1 MEEKE
6 IGRRK
11 RTESAK
17 KWREWALIMRFDS
30 ASTVHRFRDA
40 NGVAMADWERWFSV
54 FVWKICEGFDR
65 IIWTGFLFSLKASEM
80 NWRRVSKIDFSWVG
94 LRLPGQPRRVVFRS
108 IFVSKAKQS
117 ALSIGFWVITG

>member
-30 ASTVHRFRDA
+30 ASTVQRFRDA
-40 NGVAMADWERWFSV
+40 NGLAMPDWER
-54 FVWKICEGFDR
+54 R
-65 IIWTGFLFSLKASEM
+65 NA
-80 NWRRVSKIDFSWVG
+80 
-94 LRLPGQPRRVVFRS
+94 VVF
-108 IFVSKAKQS
+108 
-117 ALSIGFWVITG
+117 GFCLENL

>member
-11 RTESAK
+11 RTDSAR

-40 NGVAMADWERWFSV
+40 NGLAMADSV
-54 FVWKICEGFDR
+54 FVWKFVKG
-65 IIWTGFLFSLKASEM
+65 IIWMEYELAFCSLLLFL
-80 NWRRVSKIDFSWVG
+80 RQV
-94 LRLPGQPRRVVFRS
+94 
-108 IFVSKAKQS
+108 
-117 ALSIGFWVITG
+117 

>member
-30 ASTVHRFRDA
+30 ASTVQRFRDD
-40 NGVAMADWERWFSV
+40 NGVAMADWER
-54 FVWKICEGFDR
+54 R
-65 IIWTGFLFSLKASEM
+65 NA
-80 NWRRVSKIDFSWVG
+80 
-94 LRLPGQPRRVVFRS
+94 VVFGS
-108 IFVSKAKQS
+108 C
-117 ALSIGFWVITG
+117 LD